1 MKFTQAAIIRAE
13 NGEGKYTL
21 NCFVFPNEKA
31 FGKLLA
37 NPFLPGTIDISAQP
51 QHKANVPQSLP
62 GLTALVE

>member
-1 MKFTQAAIIRAE
+1 MEKGNILEI
-13 NGEGKYTL
+13 
-21 NCFVFPNEKA
+21 VFPNEKA

-37 NPFLPGTIDISAQP
+37 NPFLPGTIDISAQS

>member
-1 MKFTQAAIIRAE
+1 MEKGNILE
-13 NGEGKYTL
+13 NVL
-21 NCFVFPNEKA
+21 FFPNEKA

-37 NPFLPGTIDISAQP
+37 NPFLPDTIDISAQP